1 MVVTKNCFLGNVI
14 TAFKLVENISPE
26 NVAVVGL
33 LPLPNKRTNGVE
45 PLILAENVEFFCF
58 AIAFSGMELN
68 RPFFLTENPRWRE
81 SDRL

>member
-14 TAFKLVENISPE
+14 TAFKLVEKFSPE

-45 PLILAENVEFFCF
+45 PLIF
-58 AIAFSGMELN
+58 
-68 RPFFLTENPRWRE
+68 TEKIDVCL
-81 SDRL
+81 SFD